1 MLVEFRVCSHN
12 ASSAGAY
19 SGYREGVEYGALL
32 REKNVRI
39 IYVDLLIF
47 IIAVLVAH
55 CFECL

>member
-32 REKNVRI
+32 RENFARN
-39 IYVDLLIF
+39 IYVDILIF
-47 IIAVLVAH
+47 MIAVLVAH